1 MNYYKLL
8 ALIFL
13 ILFGIMPSCVKNTAT
28 TEYTSGNANQNL
40 TSLSPVKKGEPF
52 VISAVLPDSNASVR
66 WTIRPSDS
74 TDLVAQGNQVKI
86 LINLAGSYVITA
98 NFYSA
103 FNTVIPY
110 DSNIYNIVV
119 KDSAK
124 DSISLPP
131 PPSDY
136 DTLSL
141 AGVELLLSPV
151 STAGGFLTLLVQTT
165 NVYACTSYISE
176 YGILTD
182 ASSPT
187 SVIHFTFNSG
197 IVAESTTDCNGP
209 GKPAFNN
216 SQLMPLEIGLHPFLV
231 SLNQVNYQGTLNVTD
246 SDYTF
251 NWLYSSGVTISPL
264 QIKK

>member
-1 MNYYKLL
+1 
-8 ALIFL
+8 
-13 ILFGIMPSCVKNTAT
+13 MPSCVKNSAT
-28 TEYTSGNANQNL
+28 IEYISSYANQHLIPLN
-40 TSLSPVKKGEPF
+40 PVKEGESF
-52 VISAVLPDSNASVR
+52 TISTVLPDSNTTVR

-74 TDLVAQGNQVKI
+74 TALVVHGNQVKV

-98 NFYSA
+98 NFYST
-103 FNTVIPY
+103 FNTTIPY
-110 DSNIYNIVV
+110 DSNIYSIVV

-124 DSISLPP
+124 DSVTLSP

-141 AGVELLLSPV
+141 AGVELTLSPI
-151 STAGGFLTLLVQTT
+151 STAGGLLTLLVQTT
-165 NVYACTSYISE
+165 NVYGCTSYISE
-176 YGILTD
+176 YGILIG

-187 SVIHFTFNSG
+187 SSINFNFNSG

-209 GKPAFNN
+209 SKPAFNN
-216 SQLMPLEIGLHPFLV
+216 PQLMPLDIGVHPFLV
-231 SLNQVNYQGTLNVTD
+231 SLNQAKYQGTLNVTD

-251 NWLYSSGVTISPL
+251 TWPYSSGVTISPL